1 MSHSETIFVEGP
13 LLQQAEELALYVAK
27 RVDETSVETYPL
39 VQQVRALESEV
50 DAQTIVSLLF
60 EYLNTFSTIPA
71 EDYEPVFNQIL
82 YILCSAPSTVLDNAV
97 PTLVKVL
104 GDDAVSIV
112 PVVSRLKVLANL
124 FNLLEVSSPLRQ
136 LAFMAIIQLAASHRQ
151 LPVVDTHSRNLEQ
164 WIKQWQL
171 SADAAVQMYLE
182 LSTTFKT
189 HGYAD
194 ASLKYLI
201 KGLQQAENA
210 TGVPPSALKNE
221 AIRAVHETLHNP
233 RLYNFDQLIGL
244 APVRALEG
252 EKIFVLLEIFLQDT
266 LPRLQEFLS
275 GSPVAVAEY
284 QLDTD
289 VLMTKMR
296 HLSLAS
302 LSAQHIAEPLAYADI
317 AAALSIPVEEV
328 EMWVIDAIRVGLI
341 QAKMDQMAQIIQVNR
356 TSYRTFGP
364 KEWSDIRDQV
374 AAWDKSLGDILQVI
388 GNAKLLTQQ
397 QLRSNTTVSVQA
409 KPQKSTV

>member
-1 MSHSETIFVEGP
+1 MT
-13 LLQQAEELALYVAK
+13 
-27 RVDETSVETYPL
+27 
-39 VQQVRALESEV
+39 
-50 DAQTIVSLLF
+50 
-60 EYLNTFSTIPA
+60 
-71 EDYEPVFNQIL
+71 
-82 YILCSAPSTVLDNAV
+82 
-97 PTLVKVL
+97 
-104 GDDAVSIV
+104 
-112 PVVSRLKVLANL
+112 
-124 FNLLEVSSPLRQ
+124 
-136 LAFMAIIQLAASHRQ
+136 IIQLAASHRQ
-151 LPVVDTHSRNLEQ
+151 LPIVDTHLCNLEQ

-171 SADAAVQMYLE
+171 PVDATVQMYLE
-182 LSTTFKT
+182 LSATFKT
-189 HGYAD
+189 HGYAE

-210 TGVPPSALKNE
+210 TSIPLNTLKNE
-221 AIRAVHETLHNP
+221 AIRAVHETLHSP

-252 EKIFVLLEIFLQDT
+252 EKMFVLLEIFLQDT

-275 GSPVAVAEY
+275 NSPAAVTEY
-284 QLDTD
+284 QLDTE

-374 AAWDKSLGDILQVI
+374 AAWDKSLGEILQVI

-409 KPQKSTV
+409 KSQKSTA